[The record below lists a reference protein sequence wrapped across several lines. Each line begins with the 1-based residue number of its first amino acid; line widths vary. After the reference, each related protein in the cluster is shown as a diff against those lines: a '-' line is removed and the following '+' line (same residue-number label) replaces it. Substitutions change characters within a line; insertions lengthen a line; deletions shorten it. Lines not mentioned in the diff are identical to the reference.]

1 MSPELAELGLRS
13 EDEVVRLIATLSLS
27 QYYLAQNA
35 RIFQE
40 LVYATR
46 HEKKEAV
53 ENADDL
59 TDVLEILIKQLK
71 ARACAFPIVTNPKPK
86 GTTSKGT

>member
-1 MSPELAELGLRS
+1 MALELAELGLRS

-27 QYYLAQNA
+27 QYYLAQSA
-35 RIFQE
+35 KIFQD
-40 LVYATR
+40 LVYASH

-71 ARACAFPIVTNPKPK
+71 VRAYAFPIVNPLPQKEE
-86 GTTSKGT
+86 